1 VTSRADIARQALTA
15 ALRLRQQGGIAV
27 GSPLCPFDLAEQLG
41 IEVRF
46 TDIASLE
53 GMYVEAERPLIL
65 VAADRPAGRQAY
77 SCAHELGHRCFRH
90 GTRVDQLL
98 LDGRPSGRFN
108 PEEFAADAF
117 GGFLLMP
124 KSAVTRGF
132 VIRGWRPERCT
143 AEQAYV
149 VSGWLG
155 VSYEALVTH
164 LAWSLRLMERHH
176 ADRLLQARLA
186 DIRQMLVGQ
195 VVSGHLVVTDRQWTG
210 RAIDVCVGDHVLAPG
225 GCLVPDGLLEQAEAQ
240 VGGRLLRAVR
250 PGVGRLLSPDGEWSS
265 FVRVAKKGYVGRA
278 IYRHLED
285 PDCD

>member
-1 VTSRADIARQALTA
+1 MTSRPDLARQALTV
-15 ALRLRQQGGIAV
+15 ALRLRQQAGIAV

-53 GMYVEAERPLIL
+53 GMYAEVERPLIL

-77 SCAHELGHRCFRH
+77 TCAHELGHRCFRH

-98 LDGRPSGRFN
+98 LDGRPGGRFD
-108 PEEFAADAF
+108 PEEFTADAF
-117 GGFLLMP
+117 AGFLLMP

-132 VIRGWRPERCT
+132 VSRGWRPERCA

-155 VSYEALVTH
+155 VSYEALLTH
-164 LAWSLRLMERHH
+164 LAWSLHLMEQSH
-176 ADRLLQARLA
+176 AQRLLKARLA
-186 DIRQMLVGQ
+186 DIRSRIVGQ
-195 VVSGHLVVTDRQWTG
+195 PVDGHLVVADRRWTG
-210 RAIDVCVGDHVLAPG
+210 RAIDVSVGEHILAPTG
-225 GCLVPDGLLEQAEAQ
+225 SLIPDGLLDHAGEQAS
-240 VGGRLLRAVR
+240 GRLLRAAH
-250 PGVGRLLSPDGEWSS
+250 PGIGRLISPDGEWSS
-265 FVRVAKKGYVGRA
+265 FVRVARKGYAGRA

>member
-1 VTSRADIARQALTA
+1 
-15 ALRLRQQGGIAV
+15 V

-41 IEVRF
+41 IEVRL

-98 LDGRPSGRFN
+98 LDGRPGGRFD
-108 PEEFAADAF
+108 PEEFTADAF
-117 GGFLLMP
+117 AGFLLMP

-132 VIRGWRPERCT
+132 VSRGWRPERCT

-149 VSGWLG
+149 VAGWLG
-155 VSYEALVTH
+155 VSYGALVTH
-164 LAWSLRLMERHH
+164 LAWSLRLMERSH
-176 ADRLLQARLA
+176 AERLLKARLA
-186 DIRQMLVGQ
+186 DIRTTIVGQ
-195 VVSGHLVVTDRQWTG
+195 AVGGHLVVADRKWTG
-210 RAIDVCVGDHVLAPG
+210 RAIDVCAGEHILTPTG
-225 GCLVPDGLLEQAEAQ
+225 SFIPDGLLEHAGEL
-240 VGGRLLRAVR
+240 VGGRLLRAMR
-250 PGVGRLLSPDGEWSS
+250 PGVGRLFSPGGEWSC
-265 FVRVAKKGYVGRA
+265 FVRVARKGYTGRA
-278 IYRHLED
+278 TYRHLED